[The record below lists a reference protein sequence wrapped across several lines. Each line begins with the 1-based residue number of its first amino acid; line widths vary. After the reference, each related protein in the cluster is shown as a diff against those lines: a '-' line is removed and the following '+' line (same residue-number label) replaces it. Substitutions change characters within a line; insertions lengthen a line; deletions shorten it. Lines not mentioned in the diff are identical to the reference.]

1 MNDAALAGQHDYH
14 VFGLRVRSELAL
26 PELFPS
32 DNQAEPDVTIRTGAV
47 APPATREPGLHVQ
60 NGALLLVVPHVAR
73 FRIEQGTA
81 ITVEPENNVPD
92 RNVRVYLL
100 GSAMGA
106 ILHQRGL
113 LPLHAN
119 AVEIDGNAIAFMAP
133 SGGGKSTLAAW
144 FHDHGYRVIADD
156 VCVVGFDPT
165 ANPYAAP
172 GLPRL
177 RLWAQALELMGRE
190 AATYPRSYVG
200 PDQVDK
206 FDVAIDR
213 AGAAQSQVRLAALYV
228 LERGEEPAIE
238 RLNGVEAA
246 DAVFANTY
254 RGAYLSA
261 INGHKRHW
269 ESAVRLVRS
278 TPVFLAVRKW
288 NLAELDEQCS
298 HLLEHARGTVTRL
311 EAGECEST

>member
-1 MNDAALAGQHDYH
+1 MNDAAAIGPHDYQ

-32 DNQAEPDVTIRTGAV
+32 DRDAEPDVTIRTGTV
-47 APPATREPGLHVQ
+47 SPPDTREPGLHVQ
-60 NGALLLVVPHVAR
+60 NGALVLVVPQVAR
-73 FRIEQGTA
+73 FRIEQGAA
-81 ITVEPENNVPD
+81 ITVEPDTNVPD

-100 GSAMGA
+100 GSALGA

-119 AVEIDGNAIAFMAP
+119 AVEVDGKAVAFMAP

-144 FHDHGYRVIADD
+144 FHDHGHRVIADD
-156 VCVVGFDPT
+156 VCVVGFDEDGD
-165 ANPYAAP
+165 PYAAP

-177 RLWAQALELMGRE
+177 RLWAEALELMGRE
-190 AATYPRSYVG
+190 AATYRRSYVG

-206 FDVAIDR
+206 FDVPIDR
-213 AGAAQSQVRLAALYV
+213 AGAAHSHVRLAALY
-228 LERGEEPAIE
+228 LLGRGEEPRIE

-254 RGAYLSA
+254 RGGYLSA
-261 INGHKRHW
+261 TNGQKRHW
-269 ESAVRLVRS
+269 ESAVRLVQS
-278 TPVFLAVRKW
+278 TPVFRAVRKW
-288 NLAELDEQCS
+288 GLSELDEQCPR
-298 HLLEHARGTVTRL
+298 LLDHARDVASSER
-311 EAGECEST
+311 EST

>member
-1 MNDAALAGQHDYH
+1 MNGPHDYQ

-26 PELFPS
+26 PELFAS
-32 DNQAEPDVTIRTGAV
+32 ETADEPDVTIRAGAV
-47 APPATREPGLHVQ
+47 SLPDAREPGLHVQ
-60 NGALLLVVPHVAR
+60 NGALVLVVPEVAR
-73 FRIEQGTA
+73 FRIEQGAA
-81 ITVEPENNVPD
+81 ITVEPDRNVPD

-100 GSAMGA
+100 GSALGA

-119 AVEIDGNAIAFMAP
+119 AVEIDGNAVAFMAP

-156 VCVVGFDPT
+156 VCVVGFD
-165 ANPYAAP
+165 ADGIPYAAP

-177 RLWAQALELMGRE
+177 RLWAEALELMGRE
-190 AATYPRSYVG
+190 VSTYRRSYVG

-206 FDVAIDR
+206 FDVPIDR
-213 AGAAQSQVRLAALYV
+213 AGAAQSHVRLAALYV
-228 LERGEEPAIE
+228 LDRGEAPGID
-238 RLNGVEAA
+238 RLKGVEAA

-261 INGHKRHW
+261 TNGHKRHW
-269 ESAVRLVRS
+269 ESAVRLVQS
-278 TPVFLAVRKW
+278 TPVFRAVRKW
-288 NLAELDEQCS
+288 DLSELDEQCS
-298 HLLEHARGTVTRL
+298 RLLDHARHV
-311 EAGECEST
+311 AASECESR